1 MIARLGIR
9 ARLTLLVSAVFAVA
23 SALAAVA
30 LVDAAERQLVDQ
42 TLASAEA
49 VLGDYLTSFYGGVPT
64 VALVDASEGT
74 TFFWLDTAGN
84 DLSELT
90 MLDRVLIRW
99 SAAAGY
105 PTPDQPTAGRSNPAG
120 STVTGEGAVTAGRAA
135 GPVFD
140 AVRLPGGGVTVD
152 PETGQLIG
160 AGGALVRLAT
170 SPVAIGSV
178 RTVDRGAE
186 VMAVAQRLE
195 LPDGSQLD
203 VGVSTPIRPVSNSL
217 GTLRTILWITVPTLV
232 AAVALITWLA
242 ATRALRPV
250 DTITRR
256 TRAITATNLSER
268 VPVPPG
274 RDDVHQLAR
283 TMNDMLSRLQRAQ
296 QVERQ
301 LVADASHEL
310 RSPVAASR
318 AQLEVALAHP
328 EAADWAAT
336 ARVVLDEQLH
346 LGHVIENLLALS
358 RIDEQGV
365 GAVTDVDL
373 EELVSAEAARPHAK
387 PVLAVAPR
395 PVRIEGNP
403 ALVARAVRNL
413 VDNAVRHAATGVT
426 IGLRPPG
433 AGSPASAAVV
443 VDDDGP
449 GVPADQR
456 IRIFDRFTR
465 LDSARRKDDG
475 GTGLGLAIAREVARA
490 HNGSISC
497 EDAPGGGARFV
508 LHLPLERDRRPP
520 ELTAASGTGE
530 ASP

>member
-1 MIARLGIR
+1 
-9 ARLTLLVSAVFAVA
+9 
-23 SALAAVA
+23 
-30 LVDAAERQLVDQ
+30 
-42 TLASAEA
+42 
-49 VLGDYLTSFYGGVPT
+49 
-64 VALVDASEGT
+64 
-74 TFFWLDTAGN
+74 
-84 DLSELT
+84 
-90 MLDRVLIRW
+90 
-99 SAAAGY
+99 
-105 PTPDQPTAGRSNPAG
+105 
-120 STVTGEGAVTAGRAA
+120 
-135 GPVFD
+135 
-140 AVRLPGGGVTVD
+140 
-152 PETGQLIG
+152 
-160 AGGALVRLAT
+160 
-170 SPVAIGSV
+170 
-178 RTVDRGAE
+178 
-186 VMAVAQRLE
+186 
-195 LPDGSQLD
+195 
-203 VGVSTPIRPVSNSL
+203 
-217 GTLRTILWITVPTLV
+217 
-232 AAVALITWLA
+232 
-242 ATRALRPV
+242 
-250 DTITRR
+250 
-256 TRAITATNLSER
+256 
-268 VPVPPG
+268 
-274 RDDVHQLAR
+274 
-283 TMNDMLSRLQRAQ
+283 MNDMLSRLQRAQ

-426 IGLRPPG
+426 ISLRPPG